1 MQIFTLKFLSLSLS
15 ISFGNVG
22 FFSRLLSSST
32 LFPNSVSL
40 YQITLPTCTFDALF
54 FSTFRFTNDKDIT
67 IIYTRA
73 IYSHWLVLHIP
84 GTRASGRGYLSL
96 GYPITTWNASPEG
109 RHAASSPTAER
120 PQPTRRQLHV
130 NSLRSSLD
138 GQRASESENDACPS
152 LIRPCDVATEYD
164 RDWWALDQTAN
175 RHPEEIQTVHLHDCP
190 LEPPPRTL
198 LYFACVVIVVAPVAR
213 DRKPTMLWLWIWT
226 CIFTSHYHDA

>member
-1 MQIFTLKFLSLSLS
+1 MQIFTLKFLSLSLYLC
-15 ISFGNVG
+15 FGNVG

-96 GYPITTWNASPEG
+96 LVTLLPRETRVQKDGTRRRLQLLKGRSRRDVNSTSTPFVHRSTASAHLNRKTTHARLLYGPVTSRPSTIAIGERSIKRPIATPKKFKRYICTTVPSNHPPAHYYIS
-109 RHAASSPTAER
+109 RASS
-120 PQPTRRQLHV
+120 
-130 NSLRSSLD
+130 
-138 GQRASESENDACPS
+138 
-152 LIRPCDVATEYD
+152 
-164 RDWWALDQTAN
+164 
-175 RHPEEIQTVHLHDCP
+175 
-190 LEPPPRTL
+190 
-198 LYFACVVIVVAPVAR
+198 
-213 DRKPTMLWLWIWT
+213 
-226 CIFTSHYHDA
+226 